1 MDKNI
6 LITSVGKR
14 VSLVRIFQ
22 EALRKLSLQA
32 KVYTTDMKPE
42 MAPAGFVSDGC
53 FKVPRV
59 TDDNY
64 INRLIDICCTNN
76 IGLIIPTI
84 DTELALLAENKSLL
98 REKGVEVIVSSTDFV
113 CACRDKRKTSALF
126 QQLDICIPE
135 IRDKYHPKFP
145 LFAKPYDGSLSKD
158 IYVIRNSEE
167 LTPEIMQHPKLIF
180 MEYIDKTQYKEFT
193 VDMYYGKDNKVK
205 AIIPRERVEIRA
217 GEINKGY
224 TRKNHLVSFLKER
237 MDYIPGVVGCICI
250 QLFYNEMTHKVFGIE
265 INPRFGGG
273 YPLSYYAGANFP
285 EYLLREYFLNESL
298 SYTDGWKDNTL
309 MLRYDSEV
317 IVYEEEGVRF

>member
-64 INRLIDICCTNN
+64 INRLIDICYTNN

-224 TRKNHLVSFLKER
+224 TRKNYLVPFLKER
-237 MDYIPGVVGCICI
+237 MNYIPGVVGCICM

-273 YPLSYYAGANFP
+273 YPLSYYAGANFA

-298 SYTDGWKDNTL
+298 SYTDSWKDNTL

-317 IVYEEEGVRF
+317 IIYEEEGVRF